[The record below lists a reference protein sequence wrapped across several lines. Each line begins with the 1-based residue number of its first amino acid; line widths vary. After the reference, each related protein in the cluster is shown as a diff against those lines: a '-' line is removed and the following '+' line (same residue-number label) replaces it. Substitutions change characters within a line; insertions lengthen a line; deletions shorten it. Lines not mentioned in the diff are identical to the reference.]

1 MKAILDKLFQF
12 QKLTREEAR
21 KLLINLARGSYNALQ
36 VAAFLSTYR
45 MRTITLDE
53 LMGFREAMLELCLP
67 LDFSEFNT
75 IDLCGTGGDGKNTFN
90 ISTLASFVVAGA
102 GEKVA
107 KHGNYGVSSNC
118 GSSNILEHF
127 GYKFKNDESRLK
139 KELDK
144 AGICF
149 LHAPQFHPA
158 MKNVASIRKDLG
170 IKTFFNILGPMVNPS
185 QPKNQLIGVY
195 NLELARAYHYLY
207 QQLDKNY
214 SIIHSLDGYDEISL
228 TSPAK
233 IYSSN
238 GERMVDAAIFGL
250 SPLRATEI
258 VGGSDIEASAKIFLN
273 ILEGKGSE
281 AQVSVVIANAALAL
295 QTFNPGSDLAINVE
309 RARIALEDGKAL
321 ECFKRLMELNTN

>member
-12 QKLTREEAR
+12 KKLSREEAR
-21 KLLINLARGSYNALQ
+21 KLLINLAQGSYNAPQ

-67 LDFSEFNT
+67 LDFSDFNT

-102 GEKVA
+102 NEKVA

-127 GYKFKNDESRLK
+127 GYRFKNGESQLK
-139 KELDK
+139 QELDK

-149 LHAPQFHPA
+149 LHAPKFHPA
-158 MKNVASIRKDLG
+158 MKNVAAIRKDLG
-170 IKTFFNILGPMVNPS
+170 VKTFFNILGPMVNPS

-195 NLELARAYHYLY
+195 NLELARTYHYLY

-233 IYSSN
+233 VFGTS
-238 GERMVDAAIFGL
+238 GEQMIDAAKFIL
-250 SPLRATEI
+250 PDLNANDI
-258 VGGSDIEASAKIFLN
+258 AGGSDIKTSAKIFLD
-273 ILEGKGSE
+273 ILEGNGNE
-281 AQVSVVIANAALAL
+281 VQESVVIANAALAL
-295 QTFNPGSDLAINVE
+295 QTIRQESRLTDCVGI
-309 RARIALEDGKAL
+309 ARDALKNGEAL
-321 ECFKRLMELNTN
+321 KRFRKLMDMNK

>member
-1 MKAILDKLFQF
+1 
-12 QKLTREEAR
+12 
-21 KLLINLARGSYNALQ
+21 
-36 VAAFLSTYR
+36 
-45 MRTITLDE
+45 
-53 LMGFREAMLELCLP
+53 MGFREAMLELCLP

-127 GYKFKNDESRLK
+127 GYKFKNDESQLK
-139 KELDK
+139 QEIDK

-170 IKTFFNILGPMVNPS
+170 VKTFFNILGPMVNPS
-185 QPKNQLIGVY
+185 QPKSQLIGVY

-238 GERMVDAAIFGL
+238 GERMVDAGKFGL
-250 SPLRATEI
+250 SPLKAMEI
-258 VGGSDIEASAKIFLN
+258 VGGSDIEDSAKIFLN

-281 AQVSVVIANAALAL
+281 AQQSVVIANAALAL
-295 QTFNPGSDLAINVE
+295 QTINPGSDLASSVE
-309 RARIALEDGKAL
+309 KARTALKDRKAL

>member
-12 QKLTREEAR
+12 QKLSQKEAH
-21 KLLINLARGSYNALQ
+21 KMLLNLANGNYNASQ

-45 MRTITLDE
+45 MRNITLDE

-67 LDFSEFNT
+67 LDFSDFNT

-127 GYKFKNDESRLK
+127 GYKFKNDESQLK
-139 KELDK
+139 HELDK
-144 AGICF
+144 SGICF
-149 LHAPQFHPA
+149 LHAPRFHPA
-158 MKNVASIRKDLG
+158 MKNVAPVRRDLG
-170 IKTFFNILGPMVNPS
+170 VKTFFNILGPMVNPS
-185 QPKNQLIGVY
+185 QPKNQIIGVY

-207 QQLDKNY
+207 QRLNKNY

-228 TSPAK
+228 TSPTK
-233 IYSSN
+233 LYSLT
-238 GERMVDAAIFGL
+238 GESMLDAGKFGFPFL
-250 SPLRATEI
+250 KAGDI
-258 VGGSDIEASAKIFLN
+258 KGGVDIETSAKIFVN
-273 ILEGKGSE
+273 ILDGKGSK
-281 AQVSVVIANAALAL
+281 AQESVVVANAAIAL
-295 QTFNPGSDLAINVE
+295 QTIRPENSLVDCVDEAKTSLVNGLALKSFKSLIN
-309 RARIALEDGKAL
+309 
-321 ECFKRLMELNTN
+321 MQ

>member
-12 QKLTREEAR
+12 QKLSREEAR
-21 KLLINLARGSYNALQ
+21 KLLINLARGSYNAPQ

-127 GYKFKNDESRLK
+127 GYRFKNDESQLK
-139 KELDK
+139 QELDK

-158 MKNVASIRKDLG
+158 MKNVAPIRKDLG
-170 IKTFFNILGPMVNPS
+170 VKTFFNILGPMVNPS
-185 QPKNQLIGVY
+185 RPKNQLIGVY

-238 GERMVDAAIFGL
+238 GERMVDAGKFGL
-250 SPLRATEI
+250 SPLKAMEI
-258 VGGSDIEASAKIFLN
+258 VGGSDIEDSAKIFLN
-273 ILEGKGSE
+273 ILEGAGTE
-281 AQVSVVIANAALAL
+281 AQELVVVANAALAL
-295 QTFNPGSDLAINVE
+295 KTINPGSDLATNVE
-309 RARIALEDGKAL
+309 KAKASL
-321 ECFKRLMELNTN
+321 TEGSSLKSFQTLIKMQK